1 MIKIYVVFFAGA
13 RDIVGKSRLEMEIPA
28 LTTVAELRE
37 LLMVK
42 FPRLENL
49 ARRAAFAVN
58 EIFVLT
64 DTLLVEND
72 EVAFLPA
79 VSGG

>member
-13 RDIVGKSRLEMEIPA
+13 RDIVGQSRLEIEIPA

-42 FPRLENL
+42 FPKLENL

>member
-28 LTTVAELRE
+28 LSTVAELRE

>member
-28 LTTVAELRE
+28 LTTVAELRD
-37 LLMVK
+37 LLMVR
-42 FPRLENL
+42 FPGLENL

>member
-1 MIKIYVVFFAGA
+1 MIKISVVFFAGA
-13 RDIVGKSRLEMEIPA
+13 RDIVGHSKLEIEIA
-28 LTTVAELRE
+28 DLTNIAALRE
-37 LLMVK
+37 ILIAR
-42 FPRLENL
+42 FPRLEDL

-64 DTLLVEND
+64 DTLLIEND

>member
-58 EIFVLT
+58 EIFVLS

>member
-1 MIKIYVVFFAGA
+1 MIKISVIFFAGA
-13 RDIVGKSRLEMEIPA
+13 RDIVGQNRLEMQIPA
-28 LTTVAELRE
+28 LTNIAELRAI
-37 LLMVK
+37 LMAK
-42 FPRLENL
+42 FPQLESL
-49 ARRAAFAVN
+49 ASTAAFAVN
-58 EIFVLT
+58 EILVLT

>member
-1 MIKIYVVFFAGA
+1 MIKISVVFFAGA
-13 RDIVGKSRLEMEIPA
+13 RDIVGRNRLEIEIPPQ
-28 LTTVAELRE
+28 TNIAELRE
-37 LLMVK
+37 ILIVK
-42 FPRLENL
+42 FPRLEDL

>member
-13 RDIVGKSRLEMEIPA
+13 RDIVGQSRLEIEIPA

-37 LLMVK
+37 LLLVR
-42 FPRLENL
+42 FPKLENL

>member
-1 MIKIYVVFFAGA
+1 MIKISVVFFAGA
-13 RDIVGKSRLEMEIPA
+13 RDIVGQSRLELEVA
-28 LTTVAELRE
+28 DLTSIAALRE
-37 LLMVK
+37 ILITR
-42 FPRLENL
+42 FPRLEDL

-58 EIFVLT
+58 EIFVLA

>member
-37 LLMVK
+37 LLIVR